1 LIVFAYDVV
10 AVYDGI
16 RGSIHDGRKTT
27 LMSKIRAVE
36 KKVFDRDGIIAE
48 LWWWLVEPVIFN
60 ALDNFVIVVTQ
71 SNELF
76 QSIPFTDPQ
85 LKPASLII
93 VSVPHVM
100 KSIRMSTI
108 EASISLD
115 IGMGFPIANDVR
127 RVAMRTG
134 FFS

>member
-1 LIVFAYDVV
+1 
-10 AVYDGI
+10 
-16 RGSIHDGRKTT
+16 
-27 LMSKIRAVE
+27 MSKIRAVE
-36 KKVFDRDGIIAE
+36 KKVFDRGGVIAE
-48 LWWWLVEPVIFN
+48 LWRWLVEPVTFN

-76 QSIPFTDPQ
+76 QSISLTDPQ
-85 LKPASLII
+85 LKPASLVI
-93 VSVPHVM
+93 VSVPYVM
-100 KSIRMSTI
+100 KRIRMSTI

-115 IGMGFPIANDVR
+115 IGMGFPIANDAR

>member
-1 LIVFAYDVV
+1 
-10 AVYDGI
+10 
-16 RGSIHDGRKTT
+16 
-27 LMSKIRAVE
+27 MN
-36 KKVFDRDGIIAE
+36 FDT
-48 LWWWLVEPVIFN
+48 
-60 ALDNFVIVVTQ
+60 LDNFVIVMTQ

-76 QSIPFTDPQ
+76 QGIPFTDPQ

-93 VSVPHVM
+93 VSVPYVM

-108 EASISLD
+108 EATVSLD

-127 RVAMRTG
+127 GVAMGTC